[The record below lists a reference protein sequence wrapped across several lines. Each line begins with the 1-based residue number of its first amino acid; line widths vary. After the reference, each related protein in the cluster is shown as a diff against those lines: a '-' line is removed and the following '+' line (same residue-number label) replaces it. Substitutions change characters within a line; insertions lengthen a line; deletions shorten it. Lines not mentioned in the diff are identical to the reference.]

1 MSQFEKIRAVIYAV
15 IDEFNLTQEGDNCLE
30 KKEPEVLF
38 SRAGFTEN
46 GKLDSLS
53 LVYFLVTLEEQLQVQ
68 FGSGFDLQTQDLIES
83 KEKNLKNIS
92 TLITYIE
99 AII

>member
-1 MSQFEKIRAVIYAV
+1 MSQFEKIKSVIYAV
-15 IDEFNLTQEGDNCLE
+15 IDEFNLSQEVDNCLE
-30 KKEPEVLF
+30 KKETEVLF

-83 KEKNLKNIS
+83 KEKNLKNIA